1 MYKSLVIAHF
11 GNTVKLSS
19 FLKINSSAISQW
31 GKIIPEKQA
40 LKLEKLTEG
49 SLKYDPTLY
58 KKVA

>member
-1 MYKSLVIAHF
+1 MKKTDAAAYFGSNSKLASALGIAPAS
-11 GNTVKLSS
+11 V
-19 FLKINSSAISQW
+19 SQW

-40 LKLEKLTEG
+40 LRLDKLTEG